1 MPPPNGAAPVPPGG
15 QTTPPANPGVSPQ
28 AELEELRRSNRRNLW
43 LAVGGLVVGLV
54 GGVAAVAVVS
64 PAINSDKRD
73 QRQEDRDLEEQ
84 AEEDALEAGL
94 PLMLTPGVSY
104 YGPGWYVNTTSYG
117 IDQLNGHPFKED
129 GGDAVPSWAW
139 LEKNWTPLSATG
151 LAVSVESQHKTTV
164 LVQALKLRDV
174 DCSLPVPDGT
184 LLRPPEIGDGG
195 EGAPPVDMGMRV
207 DSARPVTRTVEGLT
221 LGGPYTRQIAL
232 DKGDAREFRILFTTQ
247 TRACSFQADLLVYSK
262 GKQYPLRLPSSWG
275 AGGKPASYTFTVA
288 PPHKPYKSHY
298 VVGTANMLV
307 AVPDTDIKWTGQ
319 TPAYTGNG
327 ELNYW

>member
-1 MPPPNGAAPVPPGG
+1 MGTLAA
-15 QTTPPANPGVSPQ
+15 
-28 AELEELRRSNRRNLW
+28 
-43 LAVGGLVVGLV
+43 GLV
-54 GGVAAVAVVS
+54 GGLAAAAVVI

-73 QRQEDRDLEEQ
+73 QRQEDRDLKEQ
-84 AEEDALEAGL
+84 SEEDALEAGL
-94 PLMLTPGVSY
+94 PLKLAPGVSY

-117 IDQLNGHPFKED
+117 IDQLNGQPFKDD

-139 LEKNWTPLSATG
+139 LQKNWTPLSATG
-151 LAVSVESQHKTTV
+151 MAVNVESQHKTTV

-174 DCSLPVPDGT
+174 DCSLPVPEGT

-195 EGAPPVDMGMRV
+195 AAAPSVDMGMRV
-207 DSARPVTRTVEGLT
+207 DAARPVTRTAEGHT
-221 LGGPYTRQIAL
+221 LGDPYTRQIAL
-232 DKGDAREFRILFTTQ
+232 DKGDAREFRIIFTTQ
-247 TRACSFQADLLVYSK
+247 QKACSFQADLLVYSK
-262 GKQYPLRLPSSWG
+262 GKQYRLKLPSSWSD
-275 AGGKPASYTFTVA
+275 GKAASYTFTVA

-319 TPAYTGNG
+319 TPKYTGNG